1 MKPQSLFLIFY
12 KDLRWCALLLL
23 LFQPC
28 YYYLLQKT
36 HVIYISF
43 ITFTTVIYFFFF
55 FFFFLGAE
63 RLWSPLSITQQG
75 SSDNVL
81 QRLQS
86 FRCLL
91 DGRGI
96 AAAPLLNLSGA
107 YAYGRVAPSE
117 PGSCFRQWN
126 NKNQNMG
133 QFFIF
138 FFHCHIL
145 LIFLYPF
152 EWVSWQLKWRVVYF
166 TQNEFWKLK

>member
-107 YAYGRVAPSE
+107 YANGRVAPSE
-117 PGSCFRQWN
+117 PGSCFRQ
-126 NKNQNMG
+126 
-133 QFFIF
+133 
-138 FFHCHIL
+138 
-145 LIFLYPF
+145 
-152 EWVSWQLKWRVVYF
+152 
-166 TQNEFWKLK
+166 